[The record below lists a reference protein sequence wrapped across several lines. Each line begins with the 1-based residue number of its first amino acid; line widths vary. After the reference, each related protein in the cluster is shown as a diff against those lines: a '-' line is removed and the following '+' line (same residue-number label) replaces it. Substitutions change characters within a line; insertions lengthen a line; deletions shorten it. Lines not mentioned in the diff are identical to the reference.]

1 MSVPEVDHFFDRT
14 DSYGVY
20 EVDVPCFRAV
30 FPFLDLTVDEDVEGE
45 LARHETLLPV
55 CLGTSRRYST
65 ALEACLVADVGLVC
79 LRRRYSSTGAAG
91 NVVVKGMGPVV

>member
-30 FPFLDLTVDEDVEGE
+30 FPFLDLAVDEDVEGE
-45 LARHETLLPV
+45 LARHETLFAGVFGDLAEVLDCFGGVFGCGCGIGAFEAPV
-55 CLGTSRRYST
+55 
-65 ALEACLVADVGLVC
+65 
-79 LRRRYSSTGAAG
+79 
-91 NVVVKGMGPVV
+91 